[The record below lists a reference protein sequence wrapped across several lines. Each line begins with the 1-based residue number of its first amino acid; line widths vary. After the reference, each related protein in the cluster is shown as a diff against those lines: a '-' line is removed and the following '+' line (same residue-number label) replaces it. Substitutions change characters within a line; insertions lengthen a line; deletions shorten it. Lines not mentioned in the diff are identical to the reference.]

1 MALIVK
7 DRVKETTTT
16 TGTGTVTLAGA
27 STGFQSFAAIGN
39 GNTTYYAITSGN
51 DYEVGLG
58 TYTSSGTTL
67 SRTTVLE
74 SSNSGSAITLSGTS
88 DVFCTYPAEKAL
100 YLNGSDVLESLSIG
114 NTTTGDSLDITTTED
129 SSDAAPVICLKRN
142 SSSPTDGDYLGQI
155 KFKGENDADQEVV
168 YAKITGKISD
178 ASDTTE
184 DGLIEFT
191 IKDGGSNTIA
201 ARLTNSALKLI
212 NSTALEVDGSVTAT
226 SFSGDGSALTSIPA
240 ANLTGDVPIAS
251 FPTGTILQV
260 VTNTPDTGVVNT
272 TNTAW
277 ANLDGDLYTA
287 ITPKASDSTLIL
299 EAVFVFGGNNNTGIS
314 YHKFYDI
321 TSAADV
327 NLSTAG
333 SRQSGHT
340 CVRNQDY
347 DANDCVMVT
356 MMTTVS
362 AASTTAR
369 TYSIY
374 NRCENGTQ
382 ASYFG
387 NPSNTSALG
396 YAKPTF
402 KITEVSA

>member
-1 MALIVK
+1 MGDSIMATIINADTSDGLKLTSDTSGII
-7 DRVKETTTT
+7 EFQSGGTTKATLNSSGFNA
-16 TGTGTVTLAGA
+16 GTG
-27 STGFQSFAAIGN
+27 S
-39 GNTTYYAITSGN
+39 
-51 DYEVGLG
+51 
-58 TYTSSGTTL
+58 
-67 SRTTVLE
+67 
-74 SSNSGSAITLSGTS
+74 
-88 DVFCTYPAEKAL
+88 
-100 YLNGSDVLESLSIG
+100 
-114 NTTTGDSLDITTTED
+114 
-129 SSDAAPVICLKRN
+129 
-142 SSSPTDGDYLGQI
+142 
-155 KFKGENDADQEVV
+155 
-168 YAKITGKISD
+168 
-178 ASDTTE
+178 
-184 DGLIEFT
+184 
-191 IKDGGSNTIA
+191 
-201 ARLTNSALKLI
+201 
-212 NSTALEVDGSVTAT
+212 
-226 SFSGDGSALTSIPA
+226 
-240 ANLTGDVPIAS
+240 
-251 FPTGTILQV
+251 ILQV